1 MSKRRRSDDDYERR
15 SHGSVGQT
23 LARMNG
29 TSQSP
34 EAQGSAE
41 RKPGADADDRGGWEV
56 AQSKSSKRRKKAP
69 SQEKGNYPA
78 IGHSSHARL
87 QSFVKVSDL
96 QNLALYLLADGTSP
110 QWCSVRHHAN
120 VRKVVTLMVPGLE
133 ADMFNG
139 GISLEPASSDDHGT
153 APNGASTDAAP
164 EPPAGAVPEQHTEE
178 TAGAP
183 PDSTSV
189 AQQSADAKDKDPPDE
204 LSQLPKRRKLN
215 ISPDDYYPTKLVHDR
230 VPEPLKPLSGIFD
243 HLWPIK
249 TPGDDKY
256 ARMHSPLASM
266 LTAPIPKSKDD
277 KNFKGPKQPAESR
290 GWKNQRTPVT
300 EFIASTGELLEEGYV
315 VHPAH
320 FAGHEEAAAA
330 EAARRSH
337 NKNTTEDGW
346 IDLPGIHKLSDGEPP
361 ESQIEKGAITAG
373 RKVLAMDCEMCITSP
388 EGVTPAVY
396 SLTRVSLID
405 WDGNVVLDEFVKPE
419 DLITNY
425 VTAYSG
431 ITAATLENVTT
442 TLEDMQQKLLSI
454 LTPQTILIGHSLN
467 SDFAALRLAH
477 PFIIDTALT
486 FPHPRGPPL
495 KSSLKWLAQKYLN
508 REIQQGHGSTGH
520 NSVEDAR
527 ACLDLVKQKCEKGKA
542 WGTSEASGESIFKRL
557 ARSNRPK
564 RNKVNPIG
572 EDEPRTG
579 AVVDWGDPM
588 RGFGSTAKLAI
599 GCNSDAEVVA
609 GIKRALSGDET
620 GATMPKDGVDFV
632 WARMRELEAHQGWW
646 NRSKLVD
653 SDALRS
659 ATAESSAST
668 PLRDIVSQTV
678 QHIAD
683 IYEALPPCTAFV
695 VYSGSG
701 DPRQLS
707 EMQALQTKFKQEYKT
722 KKWDQLSVQ
731 WTDVEEQKLRKACDK
746 ARKGVGF
753 IAVK

>member
-23 LARMNG
+23 LARVNG

-34 EAQGSAE
+34 EAQGTEE
-41 RKPGADADDRGGWEV
+41 RRPGDNADDGGGWEV

-69 SQEKGNYPA
+69 TQEKGNYPA
-78 IGHSSHARL
+78 IGHSTHARL
-87 QSFVKVSDL
+87 QSVVKVSDL

-133 ADMFNG
+133 SDMFNG
-139 GISLEPASSDDHGT
+139 VIPLELASSEAASAVDGASVVAT
-153 APNGASTDAAP
+153 SNGAARQDQEKES
-164 EPPAGAVPEQHTEE
+164 EGKAGTQ
-178 TAGAP
+178 

-189 AQQSADAKDKDPPDE
+189 AQQADDAKAPLDEPSPPT
-204 LSQLPKRRKLN
+204 KRRKLN

-230 VPEPLKPLSGIFD
+230 VPEPLKPLSDIFD
-243 HLWPIK
+243 HVWPIK

-256 ARMHSPLASM
+256 ARMHSPLASL

-277 KNFKGPKQPAESR
+277 RNFKGPKQPAESK

-300 EFIASTGELLEEGYV
+300 EFIASTGELLDEGYV

-320 FAGHEEAAAA
+320 FAGDEEAAAA

-337 NKNTTEDGW
+337 NKNTIEDGW
-346 IDLPGIHKLSDGEPP
+346 VDLPGITTLSDGEPP
-361 ESQIEKGAITAG
+361 EAQIEKGALTAG

-405 WDGNVVLDEFVKPE
+405 WDGNVVLDEFVKPK
-419 DLITNY
+419 DPITNY

-431 ITAATLENVTT
+431 ITPATLENVTT

-454 LTPQTILIGHSLN
+454 LTPHTILIGHSLN
-467 SDFAALRLAH
+467 SDFAALRLTH
-477 PFIIDTALT
+477 PFIIDTTLT

-520 NSVEDAR
+520 NSIEDAR

-557 ARSNRPK
+557 SRSNRPK

-572 EDEPRTG
+572 DDEPRTG

-588 RGFGSTAKLAI
+588 RGFGSTAKVAI

-620 GATMPKDGVDFV
+620 GAAMPKDGVDFI

-659 ATAESSAST
+659 ATASSSAST
-668 PLRDIVSQTV
+668 PLSEVVAQTV
-678 QHIAD
+678 RHIVEV
-683 IYEALPPCTAFV
+683 YEALPPCTAFV